1 MKSFLVI
8 GAGTFGHHICREL
21 VKQKCEVMIVDR
33 NSKPLEDLLNVVT
46 SAKIADCANIDTL
59 RSFDIP
65 SFDACFVSVGRN
77 FQYSLEITSLLKELG
92 AKKVFAKAD
101 EDIQAKFL
109 LRIGADEVIYP
120 EKDCAIRLSIAESS
134 DSIFDCMPLTEDYG
148 IYEITVPK
156 KWVGQTVVKLD
167 VRRRY
172 NLSVLAIKIGASLR
186 PLPPVDHVFNETE
199 HLMVLGRDTDIRRV
213 IDR

>member
-8 GAGTFGHHICREL
+8 GAGTFGHHLCREFAA
-21 VKQKCEVMIVDR
+21 QKCEVMVVDR
-33 NSKPLEDLLNVVT
+33 DPKPLEDLVNVVT
-46 SAKIADCANIDTL
+46 SAKIADCANLETL

-65 SFDACFVSVGRN
+65 SFNACFVSVGRN

-92 AKKVFAKAD
+92 ARKVFSKAD

-109 LRIGADEVIYP
+109 LRIGADEVVYP
-120 EKDCAIRLSIAESS
+120 EKDMAKRIAIAESS
-134 DSIFDCMPLTEDYG
+134 DSIFDCMPLTADYG

-156 KWVGQTVVKLD
+156 KWVGKTVVKLD
-167 VRRRY
+167 VRRSY
-172 NLSVLAIKIGASLR
+172 NLSVLAIKNGENLR
-186 PLPPVDHVFNETE
+186 PLPPVDHIFNETE
-199 HLMVLGRDTDIRRV
+199 HLMVLGRDEDIRRV

>member
-8 GAGTFGHHICREL
+8 GAGTFGHHICQEL
-21 VKQKCEVMIVDR
+21 ARQKCEVMVVD
-33 NSKPLEDLLNVVT
+33 NDAKPLEDLLNVVT
-46 SAKIADCANIDTL
+46 SAKIADCANIETL

-77 FQYSLEITSLLKELG
+77 FQYSLEITCLLKELG

-120 EKDCAIRLSIAESS
+120 EKDCAVRLSIAESS
-134 DSIFDCMPLTEDYG
+134 DSIFDCMPLTDDFG

-156 KWVGQTVVKLD
+156 KWVGKTVVKLD
-167 VRRRY
+167 VRRAY
-172 NLSVLAIKIGASLR
+172 NLTVLALKNGSDLR
-186 PLPPVDHVFNETE
+186 PLPPVDHVFTETE
-199 HLMVLGRDTDIRRV
+199 HLMVLGRDADIRRI

>member
-8 GAGTFGHHICREL
+8 GAGTFGHHLCREFA
-21 VKQKCEVMIVDR
+21 KQKCEVMIVDR
-33 NSKPLEDLLNVVT
+33 NPKPLEDLLNVVT
-46 SAKIADCANIDTL
+46 SAKIADCANIETL

-92 AKKVFAKAD
+92 AKKVFSKAD

-109 LRIGADEVIYP
+109 RRIGADEVVYP
-120 EKDCAIRLSIAESS
+120 EKDMAMRIAVAESS
-134 DSIFDCMPLTEDYG
+134 DSIFDCMPLTEDFG

-156 KWVGQTVVKLD
+156 RWVGKTIVKLD
-167 VRRRY
+167 VRRAY
-172 NLSVLAIKIGASLR
+172 NLTVLAIKNGTSLR
-186 PLPPVDHVFNETE
+186 PLPPVDHVFTETE
-199 HLMVLGRDTDIRRV
+199 HLMVLGRDEDIRRV

>member
-1 MKSFLVI
+1 MKSFLII
-8 GAGTFGHHICREL
+8 GAGTFGHHLCREFS
-21 VKQKCEVMIVDR
+21 QQRCEVMVVDR
-33 NSKPLEDLLNVVT
+33 NAKALEDLLNQVT
-46 SAKIADCANIDTL
+46 SAKIADCGNIETL

-92 AKKVFAKAD
+92 AKKVFSKAD

-109 LRIGADEVIYP
+109 LRSGADQVIYP
-120 EKDCAIRLSIAESS
+120 EKDSAKRIAIAESS

-156 KWVGQTVVKLD
+156 KWVGKTVVKLD
-167 VRRRY
+167 VRRSF
-172 NLSVLAIKIGASLR
+172 NLSILALKNGETLR
-186 PLPPVDHVFNETE
+186 PLPPVDHAFRETE
-199 HLMVLGRDTDIRRV
+199 HLMVLGRDEDIRRV
-213 IDR
+213 ID

>member
-8 GAGTFGHHICREL
+8 GAGTFGHHLCHEFAR
-21 VKQKCEVMIVDR
+21 QKCEVMVVDR
-33 NSKPLEDLLNVVT
+33 NPKPLEDLVNTVT
-46 SAKIADCANIDTL
+46 SAKIADCANIETL

-92 AKKVFAKAD
+92 AKKVFSKAD

-109 LRIGADEVIYP
+109 LRIGADEVVYP
-120 EKDCAIRLSIAESS
+120 EKDMAKRIAIAESS
-134 DSIFDCMPLTEDYG
+134 DSIFDCMPLTADYG

-156 KWVGQTVVKLD
+156 KWVGKTVVKLD
-167 VRRRY
+167 VRRKY
-172 NLSVLAIKIGASLR
+172 NLSILALKIGAQLR

-199 HLMVLGRDTDIRRV
+199 HLMVLGRDEDIRRV

>member
-8 GAGTFGHHICREL
+8 GAGTFGHHLCHEL
-21 VKQKCEVMIVDR
+21 AGQRCEVMVVDR
-33 NSKPLEDLLNVVT
+33 SAKALEDLTDTVT
-46 SAKIADCANIDTL
+46 SAKIADCSRIDTL

-92 AKKVFAKAD
+92 AKKVFSKAD

-109 LRIGADEVIYP
+109 LRVGADEVIYP
-120 EKDCAIRLSIAESS
+120 EKDSAHRLAVAESS
-134 DSIFDCMPLTEDYG
+134 DSIFDCLPLTADYG
-148 IYEITVPK
+148 IYEITAPR
-156 KWVGQTVVKLD
+156 KWVGKTILQLEI
-167 VRRRY
+167 RRNY
-172 NLSVLAIKIGASLR
+172 NVSVLAIKNGSSLQ
-186 PLPPVDHVFNETE
+186 PLPPVDHVFTE
-199 HLMVLGRDTDIRRV
+199 EEHVMVLSRDEDLRKI

>member
-8 GAGTFGHHICREL
+8 GAGTFGHHMCREL
-21 VKQKCEVMIVDR
+21 AKQKCEVMIVDR
-33 NSKPLEDLLNVVT
+33 NPKPLEDLVNVVT
-46 SAKIADCANIDTL
+46 SAKIADCSNIETL

-92 AKKVFAKAD
+92 AKKVFSKAD

-109 LRIGADEVIYP
+109 LRIGADEVVYP
-120 EKDCAIRLSIAESS
+120 EKDMAKRIAIAESS
-134 DSIFDCMPLTEDYG
+134 DSIFDCMPLTADYG

-156 KWVGQTVVKLD
+156 KWVGKTVVKLD
-167 VRRRY
+167 VRRSY
-172 NLSVLAIKIGASLR
+172 NLSVLALKNGTNLR
-186 PLPPVDHVFNETE
+186 PLPPVDHVFTETE
-199 HLMVLGRDTDIRRV
+199 HLMVLGRDEDIRRV

>member
-21 VKQKCEVMIVDR
+21 IRQKCEVMIVD
-33 NSKPLEDLLNVVT
+33 SDPKPLEDLVNVVT
-46 SAKIADCANIDTL
+46 SAKIADCANIETL
-59 RSFDIP
+59 RSLDIP

-77 FQYSLEITSLLKELG
+77 FQYSLEITCLLKELG
-92 AKKVFAKAD
+92 ARKVFAKAD

-148 IYEITVPK
+148 IYEIQVPK
-156 KWVGQTVVKLD
+156 KWVGKTVVKLD
-167 VRRRY
+167 VRRSY
-172 NLSVLAIKIGASLR
+172 NISVLAIKNGEKLR

-199 HLMVLGRDTDIRRV
+199 HLMVLGRDEDIRRV

>member
-8 GAGTFGHHICREL
+8 GAGTFGHHLCREFAR
-21 VKQKCEVMIVDR
+21 QKCEVMIVDR
-33 NSKPLEDLLNVVT
+33 DPKPLEDLVNIVT
-46 SAKIADCANIDTL
+46 SAKIADCGNIETL

-92 AKKVFAKAD
+92 AKKVFSKAD

-109 LRIGADEVIYP
+109 LRIGADEVVYP
-120 EKDCAIRLSIAESS
+120 EKDMARRIAVAESS

-156 KWVGQTVVKLD
+156 KWVGKTIVKLD
-167 VRRRY
+167 IRRAF
-172 NLSVLAIKIGASLR
+172 NLTVLAIKNGANLR
-186 PLPPVDHVFNETE
+186 PLPPVDHVFNDTE
-199 HLMVLGRDTDIRRV
+199 HLMVLGRDEDIRRI

>member
-21 VKQKCEVMIVDR
+21 VKQKCEVMIVD
-33 NSKPLEDLLNVVT
+33 SDPKPLEDLVNVVT
-46 SAKIADCANIDTL
+46 SAKIADCANIETL

-92 AKKVFAKAD
+92 ARKVFAKAD

-120 EKDCAIRLSIAESS
+120 EKDCAVRLSIAESS
-134 DSIFDCMPLTEDYG
+134 DSIFDCMPLTDDFG

-156 KWVGQTVVKLD
+156 KWVGKTVVKLD
-167 VRRRY
+167 VRRAY
-172 NLSVLAIKIGASLR
+172 NLTVLALKNGNDLR
-186 PLPPVDHVFNETE
+186 PLPPVDHVFTETE
-199 HLMVLGRDTDIRRV
+199 HLMVLGRDADIRRV

>member
-21 VKQKCEVMIVDR
+21 IRQKCEVMIVD
-33 NSKPLEDLLNVVT
+33 SDPKPLEDLVNVVT
-46 SAKIADCANIDTL
+46 SAKIADCANIETL

-77 FQYSLEITSLLKELG
+77 FQYSLEITCLLKELG
-92 AKKVFAKAD
+92 ARKVFAK
-101 EDIQAKFL
+101 
-109 LRIGADEVIYP
+109 ADEVIYP

-148 IYEITVPK
+148 IYEIQVPK
-156 KWVGQTVVKLD
+156 KWVGKTVVKLD
-167 VRRRY
+167 VRRSY
-172 NLSVLAIKIGASLR
+172 NISVLAIKNGEKLR

-199 HLMVLGRDTDIRRV
+199 HLMVLGRDEDIRRV

>member
-21 VKQKCEVMIVDR
+21 AKQKCEVMIVDR
-33 NSKPLEDLLNVVT
+33 NPKPLEDLVNIVT
-46 SAKIADCANIDTL
+46 SAKIADCANIETL

-92 AKKVFAKAD
+92 AKKVFSKAD

-109 LRIGADEVIYP
+109 LRIGADEVVYP
-120 EKDCAIRLSIAESS
+120 EKDMAKRIAIAESS
-134 DSIFDCMPLTEDYG
+134 DSIFDCMPLTADYG

-156 KWVGQTVVKLD
+156 KWVGKTVVKLD
-167 VRRRY
+167 VRRSY
-172 NLSVLAIKIGASLR
+172 NLSVLALKNGTNLR
-186 PLPPVDHVFNETE
+186 PLPPVDHVFTETE
-199 HLMVLGRDTDIRRV
+199 HLMVLGRDEDIRRV

>member
-21 VKQKCEVMIVDR
+21 VRQKCEVMIVD
-33 NSKPLEDLLNVVT
+33 SEAKPLEDLVNVVT
-46 SAKIADCANIDTL
+46 SAKIADCANIETL

-109 LRIGADEVIYP
+109 LRIGAV
-120 EKDCAIRLSIAESS
+120 RLSIAESS
-134 DSIFDCMPLTEDYG
+134 DNIFDCMPLTDDIG

-156 KWVGQTVVKLD
+156 KWVGKTVVKLD
-167 VRRRY
+167 VRRAY
-172 NLSVLAIKIGASLR
+172 NLTVLALKNGTDLR
-186 PLPPVDHVFNETE
+186 PLPPVDHVFTETE
-199 HLMVLGRDTDIRRV
+199 HLMVLGRDADIRRV

>member
-21 VKQKCEVMIVDR
+21 ARQKCEVMVVD
-33 NSKPLEDLLNVVT
+33 NDAKPLEDLLNVVT
-46 SAKIADCANIDTL
+46 SAKIADCANIETL

-77 FQYSLEITSLLKELG
+77 FQYSLEITCLLKELG

-120 EKDCAIRLSIAESS
+120 EKDCAVRLSIAESS

-148 IYEITVPK
+148 IYEIQVPK
-156 KWVGQTVVKLD
+156 KWVGKTVVKLD
-167 VRRRY
+167 VRRAY
-172 NLSVLAIKIGASLR
+172 NLTVLALKNGSDLR
-186 PLPPVDHVFNETE
+186 PLPPVDHVFTETE
-199 HLMVLGRDTDIRRV
+199 HLMVLGRDADIRRV

>member
-8 GAGTFGHHICREL
+8 GAGTFGHHLCREFA
-21 VKQKCEVMIVDR
+21 KQKCEVMIVDR
-33 NSKPLEDLLNVVT
+33 NPKPLEDLVNIVT
-46 SAKIADCANIDTL
+46 SAKIADCANIETL

-92 AKKVFAKAD
+92 AKKVFSKAD

-109 LRIGADEVIYP
+109 LRIGADEVVYP
-120 EKDCAIRLSIAESS
+120 EKDVAKRLSIAESS
-134 DSIFDCMPLTEDYG
+134 DSIFDCMPLTADYG

-156 KWVGQTVVKLD
+156 RWVGKTIVKLD
-167 VRRRY
+167 VRRSY
-172 NLSVLAIKIGASLR
+172 NLSVLAIKNGSNLR
-186 PLPPVDHVFNETE
+186 PLPPVDHVFTETE
-199 HLMVLGRDTDIRRV
+199 HLMVLGRDEDIRRV

>member
-33 NSKPLEDLLNVVT
+33 SPKPLEDLLNTVT

-148 IYEITVPK
+148 IYEIQVPK

-167 VRRRY
+167 VRRKY
-172 NLSVLAIKIGASLR
+172 NLTVLAIKKGTNLR

-199 HLMVLGRDTDIRRV
+199 HLMVLGRDEDIRRV

>member
-8 GAGTFGHHICREL
+8 GAGTFGHHLCREFA
-21 VKQKCEVMIVDR
+21 KQKCEVMIVDR
-33 NSKPLEDLLNVVT
+33 NPKPLEDLVNIVT
-46 SAKIADCANIDTL
+46 SAKIADCANIETL

-92 AKKVFAKAD
+92 AKKVFSKAD

-109 LRIGADEVIYP
+109 LRIGADEVLYP
-120 EKDCAIRLSIAESS
+120 EKDVAKRLSIAESS
-134 DSIFDCMPLTEDYG
+134 DSIFDCMPLTADYG

-156 KWVGQTVVKLD
+156 RWVGKTVVKLD
-167 VRRRY
+167 VRRSY
-172 NLSVLAIKIGASLR
+172 NLSVLAIKNGSNLR
-186 PLPPVDHVFNETE
+186 PLPPVDHVFTETE
-199 HLMVLGRDTDIRRV
+199 HLMVLGRDEDIRRV

>member
-1 MKSFLVI
+1 MKTFLVI
-8 GAGTFGHHICREL
+8 GAGTFGHHICQEL
-21 VKQKCEVMIVDR
+21 ARQKCEVMVVD
-33 NSKPLEDLLNVVT
+33 NDAKPLEDLLNVVT
-46 SAKIADCANIDTL
+46 SAKIADCANIETL

-65 SFDACFVSVGRN
+65 SFDACFVTVGRN

-120 EKDCAIRLSIAESS
+120 EKDCAMRLSITESS
-134 DSIFDCMPLTEDYG
+134 DSIFDCMPLTDDFG
-148 IYEITVPK
+148 IYDITVPK
-156 KWVGQTVVKLD
+156 KWVGKTVVKLD
-167 VRRRY
+167 VRRAY
-172 NLSVLAIKIGASLR
+172 NLTVLALKNGNDLR
-186 PLPPVDHVFNETE
+186 PLPPVDHVFTETE
-199 HLMVLGRDTDIRRV
+199 HLMVLGRDADIRRV